1 MIKGK
6 KEFNHFLMDSCRIRG
21 IATTLISIE
30 KNEVKPQ
37 TLSDGYHEKFNGS
50 ALVKEGDYQ
59 LDLLHYGVKN

>member
-1 MIKGK
+1 
-6 KEFNHFLMDSCRIRG
+6 MDSCRIRG